1 MSKSKN
7 YKPAQSPDVDQ
18 ATIEVDL
25 ESDGYD
31 VDLDSVIPSI
41 HTLTDEI
48 SLVPDDVSIPNVGIF
63 EHLNME
69 VINALLSVGQRLRY
83 DLGEWV
89 NEVGDPCKGLGFMVS
104 GQVRVDHMDALGWME
119 IARLSPGDLFG
130 AMEWLEEKVWT
141 ERLVVMETTEVLFFP
156 ANDLKTLS
164 LNYPD
169 LQRQVERYTQR
180 HTLQGLLGTHELF
193 KLIPHEACLKLT
205 DLASLRYV
213 PSQSTLFDP
222 QTRISVLFVVGKG
235 EVKLSVGNRFVQY
248 LGRGEVA
255 NLELALGDEIN
266 ELTAIT
272 QGETVLYLLPF
283 EEVEKLFAQVGVL
296 HLLQKQAHQRRA
308 RAFGDF

>member
-1 MSKSKN
+1 MSNSNKKTT
-7 YKPAQSPDVDQ
+7 QSNLNSNQ
-18 ATIEVDL
+18 ATIEIDPEQNEVDI
-25 ESDGYD
+25 EGF
-31 VDLDSVIPSI
+31 IPPS
-41 HTLTDEI
+41 HTLAETQNLI
-48 SLVPDDVSIPNVGIF
+48 PDDLSIPNVGIF
-63 EHLNME
+63 EHLNMA
-69 VINALLSVGQRLRY
+69 VINALLEMGQRLRY
-83 DLGEWV
+83 DLGECV
-89 NEVGDPCKGLGFMVS
+89 NEVGDPCKGLGFMLS

-119 IARLSPGDLFG
+119 IARLESGDLFG
-130 AMEWLEEKVWT
+130 AVEWLEEKIWT

-156 ANDLKTLS
+156 AQDLKTLS
-164 LNYPD
+164 LSYPD

-205 DLASLRYV
+205 NLAALRYV

-222 QTRISVLFVVGKG
+222 QTRISVLFVIGKG

-266 ELTAIT
+266 ELTAVT
-272 QGETVLYLLPF
+272 QEETVLYLLPF
-283 EEVEKLFAQVGVL
+283 EEVEHIFAQVGAL